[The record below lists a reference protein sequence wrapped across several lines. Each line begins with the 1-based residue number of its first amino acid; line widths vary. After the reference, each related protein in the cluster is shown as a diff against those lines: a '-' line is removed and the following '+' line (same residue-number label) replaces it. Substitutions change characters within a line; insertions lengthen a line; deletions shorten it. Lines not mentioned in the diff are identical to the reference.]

1 MKGRAKMSAWKE
13 LQLALMD
20 DSKTEEELDEYRRT
34 WEYEC
39 RRDWE
44 IDKALEEM
52 ERKGETL

>member
-1 MKGRAKMSAWKE
+1 MSAWKE

-52 ERKGETL
+52 ERKGEAL